1 MNLPNRIKLSKKATD
16 RLRMLRQRTGVTP
29 NVLAR
34 VAIMKALE
42 ASTDLSNAGVNDAD
56 GQELNRD
63 VLFGDLTSSFELLL
77 QFYIEKN
84 HIVEPTKDVVA
95 ALIEIGVH
103 KIGHIKT
110 ISDLALLN
118 DGEGNLNPHL

>member
-16 RLRMLRQRTGVTP
+16 RLRMIRKRTGVTP

-42 ASTDLSNAGVNDAD
+42 TSTEISNAGVNDAD

-63 VLFGDLTSSFELLL
+63 VLFGDLTSSFELLI

-84 HIVEPTKDVVA
+84 HIVEPTKDVIS

-103 KIGHIKT
+103 KIGHIKDV
-110 ISDLALLN
+110 SDLAQLN
-118 DGEGNLNPHL
+118 

>member
-34 VAIMKALE
+34 IAIMKALE
-42 ASTDLSNAGVNDAD
+42 TSTDLSNAGVNDAD

-63 VLFGDLTSSFELLL
+63 VLFGDLASSFELLL

-84 HIVEPTKDVVA
+84 HIVEPIKDVIEG
-95 ALIEIGVH
+95 LIEIGVH
-103 KIGHIKT
+103 KIGHIKNV
-110 ISDLALLN
+110 SDLAQLN
-118 DGEGNLNPHL
+118 E

>member
-1 MNLPNRIKLSKKATD
+1 MSIPNRIKLSKKATD
-16 RLRMLRQRTGVTP
+16 RLRMIRQRTGVTP

-42 ASTDLSNAGVNDAD
+42 TSTEITNAGVNDTD

-84 HIVEPTKDVVA
+84 NITEPIKEVVV

-103 KIGHIKT
+103 KIGHVKSL
-110 ISDLALLN
+110 SDIVGLHGKA
-118 DGEGNLNPHL
+118 EHS